1 MTNTK
6 SMFRIMLLVLGSVL
20 LGCVSTHDD
29 ASRAQASR
37 FSITPGKIKINQNF
51 MITLPKAHPANMSIR
66 DPRGEWYWV
75 QYASENIKFMPDAE
89 FKRATKITITPAHLK
104 GTTWIEGKR
113 VDALVFKYA
122 GEYLIYFANNLETEP
137 ENTFYLMGTVTVKK

>member
-1 MTNTK
+1 
-6 SMFRIMLLVLGSVL
+6 MFRILVMVLAGLL

-29 ASRAQASR
+29 SSHAQAYR

-51 MITLPKAHPANMSIR
+51 IITLPKAHPVNMSIR
-66 DPRGEWYWV
+66 DPMGEWYWV
-75 QYASENIKFMPDAE
+75 QYASENIKFMPEAE
-89 FKRATKITITPAHLK
+89 FKQATKITIAPAHLK
-104 GTTWIEGKR
+104 GITWLEGKR
-113 VDALVFKYA
+113 VDELVFKYA